1 MAVDARKGE
10 ISRLAALARDD
21 KRGGFARGDKAG
33 RGDEGCGFGRSDKG
47 GGDGGHRHWVVPAL
61 VVVLRCMMVPQY
73 GHKVA
78 FSCIP
83 SQTGATPTPTRA
95 RKRFPTHFCAY
106 NPEQG

>member
-1 MAVDARKGE
+1 LEMTM
-10 ISRLAALARDD
+10 
-21 KRGGFARGDKAG
+21 G

-78 FSCIP
+78 FMHSK
-83 SQTGATPTPTRA
+83 SNRSN
-95 RKRFPTHFCAY
+95 THSHKS
-106 NPEQG
+106 